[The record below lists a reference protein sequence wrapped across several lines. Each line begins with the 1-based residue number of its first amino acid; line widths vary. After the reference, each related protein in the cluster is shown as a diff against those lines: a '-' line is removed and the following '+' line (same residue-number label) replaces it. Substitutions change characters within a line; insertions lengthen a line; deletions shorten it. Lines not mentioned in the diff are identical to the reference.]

1 MRAKWL
7 LLGFAVVAALV
18 PPVVAK
24 AEGLSSGAERLLG
37 VEELGGEDM
46 ESVRVNIDT
55 DRGSFLV
62 EVYPDIAPLSAQNFM
77 RLVLEGY
84 YDGIVVHRVVEGFV
98 MQAGQP
104 TEEQQDKQE
113 LDTRIPDEV
122 NRAHHDPGT
131 ISFAKLYD
139 TETETY
145 VPDSAGAQFFVNLGD
160 NRRLDENFTVF
171 GKVVWGMETVRKIEV
186 GDTIIRAYVVNV
198 L

>member
-7 LLGFAVVAALV
+7 LLGFVVAAVLV
-18 PPVVAK
+18 PPFVAR
-24 AEGLSSGAERLLG
+24 AEGLSSGAEKLLG
-37 VEELGGEDM
+37 VEELGGEDV

-55 DRGSFLV
+55 DKGSFLV
-62 EVYPDIAPLSAQNFM
+62 EIYPDIAPLSASNFM

-84 YDGIVVHRVVEGFV
+84 YDGIIVHRVVEDFV

-104 TEEQQDKQE
+104 TEQQQDKQE
-113 LDTRIPDEV
+113 LDTRIADEV
-122 NRAHHDPGT
+122 NRAHHDPRT

-145 VPDSAGAQFFVNLGD
+145 VPDSAGAQFFISLGD

-171 GKVVWGMETVRKIEV
+171 GKVVWGMETVRKIKV